1 MRYSTIY
8 RAYNAPC
15 IDARATLKW
24 SGFPAAY
31 RGLIVKSLLNMRRAA
46 LSNGA
51 AADLRFPQTDMH
63 AGSTHAEPLPA
74 GESDA
79 PVAIDDR
86 PVNLPPRPV
95 TPLHAVPLTPSQANG
110 RTVQM
115 AEVADVE
122 RMLNGAELTLFHVF
136 RTFDYS
142 VKLLFYPKEL
152 KYYVALLQE
161 DRLWRVLTTPDMNTA
176 RQLFHHMQE
185 QAARLADGE
194 TRRLQLQAQNEQ
206 LKRQIAESEA
216 QAERLREGLQRT
228 AAQDQAVTSKQHQLR
243 KDLAQLEAQRTAA
256 QAQLN
261 KMHRQVHQ
269 LNVASNETIPHLPR

>member
-1 MRYSTIY
+1 MHAES
-8 RAYNAPC
+8 
-15 IDARATLKW
+15 ARA
-24 SGFPAAY
+24 
-31 RGLIVKSLLNMRRAA
+31 
-46 LSNGA
+46 
-51 AADLRFPQTDMH
+51 D
-63 AGSTHAEPLPA
+63 PLPA
-74 GESDA
+74 DESDA

-86 PVNLPPRPV
+86 PVNVPPRPV

-122 RMLNGAELTLFHVF
+122 RMLDGAELTSFHVF

-185 QAARLADGE
+185 QAVRLADGE

-216 QAERLREGLQRT
+216 RAERLREGLQRT

-261 KMHRQVHQ
+261 KMHRQLHQ
-269 LNVASNETIPHLPR
+269 LNVASNDTIPHLPR